1 MENIQI
7 FDLAREEHK
16 SELFGCMSV
25 RWCVHRSLL
34 LTPPNAQHITTHNNA

>member
-1 MENIQI
+1 MIRELSGMENIQI

-25 RWCVHRSLL
+25 R
-34 LTPPNAQHITTHNNA
+34 